1 MGKHSMKRFVYLAA
15 CFFVIAGMFLVSGCS
30 KKAVNDKLT
39 ITLGISQMPIVTTYR
54 PNYLTDY
61 LEKMNNVNIN
71 FVVLPNDRSDSRTK
85 ISLMASSGDL
95 PEVLMDCG
103 LSSGW
108 DMVYEWGQMGLLL
121 PIEKYFGD
129 PQLMPIFNKIPA
141 DERPKMISGLKL
153 ADGHIYGFPRYE
165 PLTFNM
171 TPYRMYINKAWL
183 DKLGLQMPTTTD
195 ELLKVLIAFRDGDPN
210 GNGKKDEIGIWGTV
224 PHAGYGE
231 DIIAALIN
239 SFIYFNK
246 WHLLSVDPEGKN
258 VIAPFTQPV
267 YRDVLRYLNTLYKN
281 GVLDAGT
288 FTADTQT
295 FKAVLNSDP
304 PIVGLTSMGSIG
316 NYVDADNNPN
326 FLQMAL
332 MPPLSSPDSPGFTPY
347 HAQYTF
353 PYGFITNKAGKD
365 INRIVQFIDSFYDDN
380 VSRIVMYGEK
390 DVDWTTD
397 PAKLQGL
404 TNSYVIQG
412 VYPKI
417 TMGIINDI
425 FASPNNKFWGQMNP
439 RYAPFEMGEAL
450 AYLSKP
456 YDPNRPS
463 EKIIAQN
470 LEYYHNRHPKYLF
483 PENPAYDPDGAK
495 IAAKTK
501 VEVETLYRSAT
512 AEFTVGARNINDDA
526 AWNAYLDEM
535 NNIGLNDWIKVAQQ
549 AWDRGDKPE
558 N

>member
-1 MGKHSMKRFVYLAA
+1 MGFAKTAL
-15 CFFVIAGMFLVSGCS
+15 CFFAIAGMIMVSGCS
-30 KKAVNDKLT
+30 KKEASDVPT
-39 ITLGISQMPIVTTYR
+39 ITVGISQMPIVTTYR
-54 PNYLTDY
+54 PNYQTEY
-61 LEKMNNVNIN
+61 LEKMNNVKLD
-71 FVVLPNDRSDSRTK
+71 FVVLPYDRSESRTK

-103 LSSGW
+103 LASGW

-121 PIEKYFGD
+121 PIEKYFND
-129 PQLMPIFNKIPA
+129 PKLMPNFNKIPA
-141 DERPKMISGLKL
+141 DERKKVISGLTL

-165 PLTFNM
+165 ALTFNM

-210 GNGKKDEIGIWGTV
+210 GNGKKDEIGVWGTV
-224 PHAGYGE
+224 PYAGYGE

-246 WHLLSVDPEGKN
+246 WHLLSVDAEGKN
-258 VIAPFTQPV
+258 VIAPFTQPAF
-267 YRDVLRYLNTLYKN
+267 RDAVRYLNTLYKN

-295 FKAVLNSDP
+295 FRSVLNTTP
-304 PIVGLTSMGSIG
+304 PIVGLTSMGGIA
-316 NYVDADNNPN
+316 NYADPDNNPN

-332 MPPLSSPDSPGFTPY
+332 MPPLSSPDSPGYTPY
-347 HAQYTF
+347 HAQVTF
-353 PYGFITNKAGKD
+353 PYGYITNSASKD
-365 INRIVQFIDSFYDDN
+365 IDKVIQFIDSFYDDT
-380 VSRIVMYGEK
+380 VSRIVAYGEK
-390 DVDWTTD
+390 DVDWTCD
-397 PAKLQGL
+397 PAKLEGL
-404 TNSYVIQG
+404 TNSYVEQG
-412 VYPKI
+412 IYPKI

-425 FASPNNKFWGQMNP
+425 TGSPNNKNWGQMNP
-439 RYAPFEMGEAL
+439 RYASYEMGEAI
-450 AYLSKP
+450 AYLNKP

-470 LEYYHNRHPKYLF
+470 LKYYHNRHPKYLF
-483 PENPAYDPDGAK
+483 PENPAYDPEGAK

-512 AEFTVGARNINDDA
+512 AEFTVGARDINSDA
-526 AWNAYLDEM
+526 AWNKYLSEM
-535 NNIGLNDWIKVAQQ
+535 KDVGLDDWIRVAQQ